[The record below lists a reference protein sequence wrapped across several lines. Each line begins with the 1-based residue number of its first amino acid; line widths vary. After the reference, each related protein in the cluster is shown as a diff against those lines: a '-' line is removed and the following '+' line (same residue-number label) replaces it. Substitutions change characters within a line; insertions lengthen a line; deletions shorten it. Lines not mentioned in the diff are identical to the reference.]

1 MKKRAPHA
9 AGRCTRTR
17 HMARISAAALL
28 TVLVLAWTCT
38 AAMMAGDF
46 SRPASLRLLYA
57 ANACGIFQPCPT

>member
-1 MKKRAPHA
+1 
-9 AGRCTRTR
+9 
-17 HMARISAAALL
+17 MARISAAALL